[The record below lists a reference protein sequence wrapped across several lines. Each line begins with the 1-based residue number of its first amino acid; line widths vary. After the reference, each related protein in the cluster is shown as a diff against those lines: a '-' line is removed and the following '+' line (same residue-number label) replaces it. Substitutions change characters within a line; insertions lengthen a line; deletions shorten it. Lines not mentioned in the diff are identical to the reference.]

1 MKIRKRK
8 ELLRNPARGRSFED
22 LSNRTKA
29 KSLEYSQ
36 QSLPTLQETGQF
48 RPLSKQCG
56 RLSSAYKIFNR
67 VSASL
72 WRGARGLLGIKINW
86 KF

>member
-8 ELLRNPARGRSFED
+8 GLPRNPARGRSFGD
-22 LSNRTKA
+22 LSNPTKA

-36 QSLPTLQETGQF
+36 QSLPTSQETGQF
-48 RPLSKQCG
+48 RPLSKQSG
-56 RLSSAYKIFNR
+56 RQSLARKILSR

-72 WRGARGLLGIKINW
+72 WRGARGLKGIKIHW